1 MKLPK
6 QLIFVLGGAR
16 SGKSAFAEQLAR
28 NPSAGSG
35 GRVLYVATAE
45 ALDEEMRHRIDAHRR
60 QRPASWDTL
69 EEPLSLV
76 TSLGSRL
83 YGNDGGRE
91 YDTCLLDCLT
101 LWISNQLLAREGDPS
116 AEREILATAGE
127 LLEVYEKSAATWI
140 VVSNEVGLSVVP
152 ATPLGRTFRDVQGRV
167 NQMFAARADRAY
179 LMVAGLAM
187 DLKAIGAVPFTS
199 LVTSPQFGMR
209 PHLEFPP
216 EEGRNT
222 EGEGTN
228 R

>member
-1 MKLPK
+1 MTLPK

-16 SGKSAFAEQLAR
+16 SGKSSFAEQLAR
-28 NPSAGSG
+28 NLSAGSE

-45 ALDEEMRHRIDAHRR
+45 PLDDEMRRRIDAHRR

-76 TSLGSRL
+76 TALGSRL
-83 YGNDGGRE
+83 CGNDGRE
-91 YDTCLLDCLT
+91 EHDTCLLDCLT
-101 LWISNQLLAREGDPS
+101 LWISNQLLAREGDPN
-116 AEREILATAGE
+116 AERDILTAAGD
-127 LLEVYEKSAATWI
+127 LLEVYEQSPATWI

-152 ATPLGRTFRDVQGRV
+152 ASPLGRTFRDVQGRV

-187 DLKAIGAVPFTS
+187 DLKALGGVPFTS
-199 LVTSPQFGMR
+199 LGTAPQLGMR
-209 PHLEFPP
+209 PHLDSPP
-216 EEGRNT
+216 EEGRNV
-222 EGEGTN
+222 EGEGTI